1 VRMHMLMD
9 VVGGQ
14 ASEEQGADAR
24 AERTV
29 IPAVRMRGADPEVM
43 AAAGCEGKEGDQ
55 RLGICLVAGEACR
68 PEGIGGTVAA
78 DWTESNTGATN

>member
-1 VRMHMLMD
+1 MTKLGFALGSTSCLTAGHVRMHMLMD

-55 RLGICLVAGEACR
+55 RQ
-68 PEGIGGTVAA
+68 
-78 DWTESNTGATN
+78 DWESVW